1 MPQVHHRTCHICE
14 ASCGIVVTLEGREV
28 VSIRG
33 DADHTLSRGH
43 ICPKATAIADLHAD
57 PDRLRGPQK
66 RVGDTWEAIG
76 WEQAFAEIGERMRAI
91 TARDPAAAALYLGNP
106 NAHNYATTLNTGQ
119 LIKALGRPSVYSAS
133 TVDQVPHQVVNLRLF
148 GHSALWSIPDME
160 HAETLIVLGG
170 NPMASNGS
178 LWVTPGFRERAKA
191 MRARGGQLIVIDPR
205 RGETA
210 EVADRHI
217 FVRPAT
223 DAWLLVALLKR
234 VLELSP
240 PRLPEWARN
249 FAVVEAQLA
258 AFDAAKCA
266 GIAGV
271 AAEDIDFLARR
282 MLAGP
287 AALYGRL
294 GVSTQV
300 HGTLN
305 CWLIALINLAA
316 GQMDRAGGIVFPQAP
331 VDLTAALG
339 AGGAGRWRS
348 RVGGHAEVFGEYPA
362 SALAEEIET
371 PGAGQIRALV
381 VVAGNPVL
389 SVPNG
394 ARLGRAM
401 AGLELMVAVDMY
413 RTASTRLAHY
423 ILPPVGPLERDHY
436 GLFQMAMAVRNFGK
450 YSAPALVPEPGALQ
464 DWEILRGLAG
474 AISGKPV
481 QAPPPRD
488 MLDGLLRAGPY
499 GIGLAE
505 LEAAESGMDFGPV
518 AGGQMPA
525 RLKTA
530 DGLLDCAP
538 AEFLAA
544 LARLPSQV
552 PEPAG
557 DRLQLIGRRHVRSN
571 NSWLANS
578 RRLTKGPDR
587 CTLLIHPDD
596 ARARGVA
603 DGAEAEVSSPRG
615 AVRLKCEVS
624 DSMMP
629 GTVSIPHGWGHGLD
643 GVGLSVARERPGVS
657 INDLTDDTAIDP
669 LSNNAGLSG
678 VLVEVRAL

>member
-28 VSIRG
+28 VSIKG
-33 DADHTLSRGH
+33 DPDHALSRGH

-66 RVGDTWEAIG
+66 RVGDQWQAIS
-76 WEQAFAEIGERMRAI
+76 WDQALAEIGEKMRGILA
-91 TARDPAAAALYLGNP
+91 ADPAGAALYLGNP
-106 NAHNYATTLNTGQ
+106 NAHNYATTLNTGH

-160 HAETLIVLGG
+160 NTETLIVLGG

-191 MRARGGQLIVIDPR
+191 LRARGGQLIVIDPR
-205 RGETA
+205 RGETG
-210 EVADRHI
+210 EVADRHL
-217 FVRPAT
+217 FVRPGT

-240 PRLPEWARN
+240 PRLPVWAKG
-249 FAVVEAQLA
+249 FDAVEAELA
-258 AFDAAKCA
+258 AFDGAECAAT
-266 GIAGV
+266 AGV
-271 AAEDIDFLARR
+271 ALEDIDFLARR

-294 GVSTQV
+294 GISTQV

-316 GQMDRAGGIVFPQAP
+316 GQMDASGGIVFPRAP
-331 VDLTAALG
+331 VDLAATLG
-339 AGGAGRWRS
+339 AGSAGRWRS
-348 RVGGHAEVFGEYPA
+348 RVSGHAEVFGEYPA

-371 PGAGQIRALV
+371 PGAGQVRALFV
-381 VVAGNPVL
+381 IAGNPVL

-394 ARLGRAM
+394 ARLGRALE
-401 AGLELMVAVDMY
+401 GLELMVAVDMY
-413 RTASTRLAHY
+413 RTATTRLAHY

-450 YSAPALVPEPGALQ
+450 YSHPALPPEPGALQ
-464 DWEILRGLAG
+464 DWEILRALSA
-474 AISGKPV
+474 AISGKTV
-481 QAPPPRD
+481 QAPPPRE
-488 MLDGLLRAGPY
+488 MLDAMLRAGPY
-499 GIGLAE
+499 GITLGE
-505 LEAAESGMDFGPV
+505 LEAAESGLDFGP
-518 AGGQMPA
+518 AEAGQMPA

-530 DGLLDCAP
+530 DGLMDCAP
-538 AEFLAA
+538 ADFIAA
-544 LARLPSQV
+544 LARLPSEV
-552 PEPAG
+552 PEAPG
-557 DRLQLIGRRHVRSN
+557 ERLHLIGRRHVRSN

-596 ARARGVA
+596 AAARGLA
-603 DGAEAEVSSPRG
+603 DGAEAEVASPRG
-615 AVRLKCEVS
+615 AVRLKAEVS

-657 INDLTDDTAIDP
+657 VNDVTDDLAIDP